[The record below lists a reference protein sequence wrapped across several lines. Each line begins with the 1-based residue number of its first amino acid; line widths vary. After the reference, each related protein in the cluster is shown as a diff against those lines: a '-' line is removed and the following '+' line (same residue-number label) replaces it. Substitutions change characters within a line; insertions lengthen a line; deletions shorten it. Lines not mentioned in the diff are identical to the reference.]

1 MTKRIND
8 MDVFE
13 KSIRDNPHHYN
24 VVLFQP
30 VKNSRIG
37 KSFDTIS
44 EAIEYGTNIVSEENK
59 VRAAMVYA
67 IDKDNHHAL
76 CGTVNRFNKTYKE
89 VEARI

>member
-1 MTKRIND
+1 MTKRISE

-13 KSIRDNPHHYN
+13 QGIRNNPHHYN

-30 VKNSRIG
+30 VTNSRIG

-44 EAIEYGTNIVSEENK
+44 EAIEYGTSVVSDDSK
-59 VRAAMVYA
+59 IRAAMVYA
-67 IDKDNHHAL
+67 IDENNHHAL